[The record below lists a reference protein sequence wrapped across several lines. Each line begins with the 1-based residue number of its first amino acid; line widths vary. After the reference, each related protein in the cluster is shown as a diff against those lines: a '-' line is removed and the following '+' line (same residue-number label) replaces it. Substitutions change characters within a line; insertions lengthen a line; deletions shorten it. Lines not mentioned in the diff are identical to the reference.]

1 MATILAIDDD
11 PALLYSLRVL
21 FEKQSHT
28 FVGTPSPEEALKLLR
43 EVHPDVVFCDIHLQ
57 HLSGLDIL
65 HRIHE
70 IDATVPV
77 VMITGEQSSD
87 LAIMSN
93 AQGAFDFLPK
103 PLTSEGLIE
112 VINRALT
119 AARLA
124 REPAAV
130 SLAPGHTGGSA
141 MVGRCPAM
149 QDVYRAIGRVATQ
162 RATVLI
168 LGESG
173 TGKELVAR
181 AIHQHSGRAD
191 KPFITVNCAAMP
203 ETLLESELF
212 GHEKGAFTGADRKRT
227 GKFEQ
232 ASGGTLFLDEIGET
246 TPGTQVKLLRVL
258 QEQAFQRVGGEETVH
273 TDSRVIAATNRDL
286 AGMAQTGRFRVD
298 LFYRLAGYTIP
309 LPPLRDRGD
318 DLILLVQ
325 HFLAAFQTELGSSV
339 HGLTADAVAQ
349 LRRYSWPGNLR
360 ELQGVL
366 RKAVLRASGPV
377 LTADLLEFQPSGV
390 HAFPIRQAATEE
402 DTSEFVAARLAVG
415 SKNLYAE
422 WLARTEPELFR
433 LVLAHFHG
441 NITQAAEALGI
452 NRMTLRGR
460 IRQFGL
466 QPTGSTS

>member
-11 PALLYSLRVL
+11 PAILFALRVL
-21 FEKQSHT
+21 FEKQSHA
-28 FVGTPSPEEALKLLR
+28 FIGTQNPEDALKLLQ
-43 EVHPDVVFCDIHLQ
+43 EVHPDVVFCDVYLQ
-57 HLSGLDIL
+57 HLSGLDL
-65 HRIHE
+65 LRRIHE
-70 IDATVPV
+70 IDPTVPV

-87 LAIMSN
+87 LAISSN

-103 PLTSEGLIE
+103 PLTSEALIE

-119 AARLA
+119 AAQLA

-130 SLAPGHTGGSA
+130 SLAPGHRGGA
-141 MVGRCPAM
+141 GMVGRCPAM
-149 QDVYRAIGRVATQ
+149 QDVYRAIGRIASQ
-162 RATVLI
+162 RTTVLI

-181 AIHQHSGRAD
+181 AIHQHSGRTD

-212 GHEKGAFTGADRKRT
+212 GHERGAFTGADRKHI

-232 ASGGTLFLDEIGET
+232 ANGGTLFLDEIGET
-246 TPGTQVKLLRVL
+246 TSGTQARLLRVL
-258 QEQAFQRVGGEETVH
+258 QDQTFQRVGGEETIH
-273 TDSRVIAATNRDL
+273 TNSRVIAATNRDL
-286 AGMAQTGRFRVD
+286 AGMAQTNRFRVD
-298 LFYRLAGYTIP
+298 LFYRLAGYTIS

-325 HFLAAFQTELGSSV
+325 HFLAAFQGELGSSV
-339 HGLTADAVAQ
+339 RGLSADAVAR
-349 LRRYSWPGNLR
+349 LRAYSWPGNVR
-360 ELQGVL
+360 ELQSVL
-366 RKAVLRASGPV
+366 RKAVLRVTGPL
-377 LTADLLEFQPSGV
+377 LTADLLEVQPSGGDTIPIPP
-390 HAFPIRQAATEE
+390 HATGDI
-402 DTSEFVAARLAVG
+402 SEFVGARLAVG

-422 WLARTEPELFR
+422 WLARSEPELFR

-466 QPTGSTS
+466 QTTGSTS

>member
-1 MATILAIDDD
+1 M
-11 PALLYSLRVL
+11 LRAV
-21 FEKQSHT
+21 K
-28 FVGTPSPEEALKLLR
+28 
-43 EVHPDVVFCDIHLQ
+43 PDVVFCDIYLQ
-57 HLSGLDIL
+57 HRSGLDLL

-70 IDATVPV
+70 IDATIPV

-87 LAIMSN
+87 LAITSN

-112 VINRALT
+112 VLNRALT
-119 AARLA
+119 VARLA

-130 SLAPGHTGGSA
+130 SLAPGQPGGSG
-141 MVGRCPAM
+141 MVGCCPAM
-149 QDVYRAIGRVATQ
+149 QDVYRAIGRIASQ

-181 AIHQHSGRAD
+181 AIHQHSGRID
-191 KPFITVNCAAMP
+191 RPFITVNCAAMP

-212 GHEKGAFTGADRKRT
+212 GHERGAFTGADRKHI

-232 ASGGTLFLDEIGET
+232 ANGGTLFLDEIGET
-246 TPGTQVKLLRVL
+246 TPGTQVRLLRVL
-258 QEQAFQRVGGEETVH
+258 QDQTFQRVGGEEIIH

-286 AGMAQTGRFRVD
+286 AGMAQANRFRVD
-298 LFYRLAGYTIP
+298 LFYRLAGYTIS

-325 HFLAAFQTELGSSV
+325 HFLAALHRELGTAV
-339 HGLTADAVAQ
+339 RGLTAEALAR
-349 LRRYSWPGNLR
+349 LRAYSWPGNLR
-360 ELQGVL
+360 EFQSVL
-366 RKAVLRASGPV
+366 RKAVLRATGPV
-377 LTADLLEFQPSGV
+377 LTADLLEFQHPGAHTTPARPLAIGAV
-390 HAFPIRQAATEE
+390 
-402 DTSEFVAARLAVG
+402 SEFVAARLADG
-415 SKNLYAE
+415 SKSLYAE
-422 WLARTEPELFR
+422 WLARTEPELFQ

-441 NITQAAEALGI
+441 NITQAAEALGL

-460 IRQFGL
+460 IRQYGL
-466 QPTGSTS
+466 QATGSTS